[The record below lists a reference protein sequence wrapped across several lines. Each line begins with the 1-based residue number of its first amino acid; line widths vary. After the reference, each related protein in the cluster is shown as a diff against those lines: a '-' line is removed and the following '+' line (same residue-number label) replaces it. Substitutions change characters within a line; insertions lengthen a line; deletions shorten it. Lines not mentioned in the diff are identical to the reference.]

1 MLAGWRKDEVLTEIS
16 KFDFSFAPPV
26 GEKTRQYCQ
35 FYQIDFEQQIKGVQQ
50 QVGWFD
56 ADHYR
61 LVLHYFAPKKP
72 KATVFVFHGYFDHT
86 GLYGHLIRHLL
97 EQHYAVVMYDLPGH
111 GLSSGAPTAI
121 SSFEQY
127 QKVMNSAIALCA
139 GNVPE
144 PFYAIGQSTGG
155 AQLLDYLLCGKGQK
169 ADRAFK
175 KIVLLAPLVRPMGW
189 KMATMILAA
198 VKPFM
203 GTWKRTFSISSNDS
217 RFIRFVKEID
227 PLQSKYM
234 SIDWIAALKKWISK
248 VENAPRVDFELVIIQ
263 GRKDLT
269 VDWRHNI
276 PVIEKK
282 ISQVD
287 VHYLPDGHHHLVNES
302 AEIREDIFA
311 IINTA
316 FNTAP

>member
-1 MLAGWRKDEVLTEIS
+1 MLPGWYKEEVLTEIS
-16 KFDFSFAPPV
+16 KFDFTFMPTL

-35 FYQIDFEQQIKGVQQ
+35 YYQLDFEQQIKGVHQQ
-50 QVGWFD
+50 IGWFD

-61 LVLHYFAPKKP
+61 LVLHFFSPKKP

-97 EQHYAVVMYDLPGH
+97 ERNFAVVMYDLPGH

-127 QKVMNSAIALCA
+127 QKVMNSAVSLCK
-139 GNVPE
+139 GNVPD
-144 PFYAIGQSTGG
+144 PFYAVGQSTGG
-155 AQLLDYLLCGKGQK
+155 AQLLDYLLCGKGK
-169 ADRAFK
+169 TLNRDFK

-189 KMATMILAA
+189 QMGRIIMAT

-203 GTWKRTFSISSNDS
+203 STWKRTFSINSNDGQFL
-217 RFIRFVKEID
+217 RFIKEMD
-227 PLQSKYM
+227 PLQSKFM
-234 SIDWIAALKKWISK
+234 SIDWILALKKWIAK
-248 VENAPRVDFELVIIQ
+248 VEHADRVDFDLVVIQ
-263 GRKDLT
+263 GRKDFT

-276 PVIEKK
+276 PVIERK

-287 VHYLPDGHHHLVNES
+287 VHYLPNAHHHLVNES
-302 AEIREDIFA
+302 EDIRKDIFA
-311 IINTA
+311 IVDTV
-316 FNTAP
+316 FDKS